1 MKRLLLRIAL
11 TLSALALGACAF
23 LYRLDEVHGRYA
35 QVTEGMSE
43 QEVVTRLGP
52 PHERKPGG
60 LARWRVEYDP
70 RNYVE
75 LALQFDEAGIVR
87 RKSLIWRDWYVT
99 PDLKSVEELTPS
111 NPTGKRAPTEP

>member
-23 LYRLDEVHGRYA
+23 LYRLDEVHERYK
-35 QVTEGMSE
+35 QVTVGMSE
-43 QEVVTRLGP
+43 QEVVTRIGP

-75 LALQFDEAGIVR
+75 LVLQFNEAGIVR
-87 RKSLIWRDWYVT
+87 RKSLIWKDWYVP
-99 PDLKSVEELTPS
+99 PDLKSVEERTPP
-111 NPTGKRAPTEP
+111 NPIVRRESGEP